1 MPNIYWFILLILVIL
16 FPAGLMVAD
25 ALIASKS
32 EEKPARGI
40 SGYRRSIIALTIIL
54 ILGISI
60 FYLLI
65 NTDYIQS
72 KETIENVLSILAGII
87 AAIAG
92 FYFGNRAAEG
102 KTDELKES
110 IRRIE
115 TRVGG
120 ASNPGGS
127 EKIVHG
133 E

>member
-1 MPNIYWFILLILVIL
+1 MPNIYWFVLLILVIL

-25 ALIASKS
+25 GIIGYKS
-32 EEKPARGI
+32 EEKPAKGI

-54 ILGISI
+54 ILGVSI

-87 AAIAG
+87 AAVAG

-102 KTDELKES
+102 KTDELEES

-115 TRVGG
+115 TRVG
-120 ASNPGGS
+120 
-127 EKIVHG
+127 
-133 E
+133 